1 MMARMF
7 TRYDLMGYG
16 FGLSAV
22 LILMGFGVS
31 LPQLLLVFFLI
42 VTATRMYGQRKG
54 GPDGR
59 GNGRRDAGRGDAG
72 LADGRGDHDSREV
85 R

>member
-1 MMARMF
+1 MF

-42 VTATRMYGQRKG
+42 VTATRVYGQRKG
-54 GPDGR
+54 GADGR
-59 GNGRRDAGRGDAG
+59 ANAGRGDTG
-72 LADGRGDHDSREV
+72 RGDTGRGDHDSRGV

>member
-1 MMARMF
+1 MF

-42 VTATRMYGQRKG
+42 VTATRVYGQRKG
-54 GPDGR
+54 EADGR
-59 GNGRRDAGRGDAG
+59 ANAGRGDT
-72 LADGRGDHDSREV
+72 GRGDHDSRGV